1 MTTATRYADF
11 SGTYVYALTNERV
24 TVAPNYDYSYRWDIT
39 FPDGDTQT
47 VSSPSL
53 GLLIS
58 SRLLEKE
65 ATP

>member
-1 MTTATRYADF
+1 
-11 SGTYVYALTNERV
+11 VYALTNERV
-24 TVAPNYDYSYRWDIT
+24 TVAPNYNYSYRWDIT